1 MELNRFLQLLY
12 RYRFILIAV
21 PLIALLVS
29 FFLTKNM
36 PDQYLS
42 QTDISTGIIDPSKQV
57 LGDASAVIQDSR
69 VNQQFAN
76 LLGTIRLNKVMNQVS
91 YSLMIHDLTNA
102 HPFRPKSKLFKQLN
116 TAALNHALKVYRDKY
131 EHREP
136 LDLTNADEAGLKS
149 VIEAQHYDDENLIKK
164 LTIYRT
170 DNSDFIHVDFTSE
183 QPQLSAF
190 VVNSLCKE
198 FISYNTEDQQSN
210 KLTSNVFLQKLVSQ
224 KLDTMNAKV
233 ASLRNYKVKNSILD
247 LKDQST
253 ALYAQLNDY
262 HDRKVQ
268 AEKDVLSYNS
278 AIANIS
284 SRFNPADRRYLEAST
299 TKINGQIAQTRDRL
313 ADANNKYIQNN
324 FDARYKK
331 TCDSLQTVLENQ
343 IDQQSDKY
351 VVNPLAGKESLVQE
365 KVKME
370 INRDMARSGLRN
382 LDNQI
387 SKLNGQLEHIVPFDA
402 AIQSYERDIEV
413 ASKEY
418 MDVQNKY
425 NQSSIASDIK
435 STIKQV
441 EPAMP
446 GEMLPSKKLILIL
459 LSAVF
464 SLTFCLVVLF
474 VLFFLDHSIRIPSEL
489 ANATQTPVL
498 GQLNL
503 IRTNNVDFKQINSSP
518 QSTNE
523 LQQFKN

>member
-1 MELNRFLQLLY
+1 
-12 RYRFILIAV
+12 
-21 PLIALLVS
+21 
-29 FFLTKNM
+29 
-36 PDQYLS
+36 
-42 QTDISTGIIDPSKQV
+42 
-57 LGDASAVIQDSR
+57 
-69 VNQQFAN
+69 
-76 LLGTIRLNKVMNQVS
+76 
-91 YSLMIHDLTNA
+91 
-102 HPFRPKSKLFKQLN
+102 
-116 TAALNHALKVYRDKY
+116 
-131 EHREP
+131 
-136 LDLTNADEAGLKS
+136 
-149 VIEAQHYDDENLIKK
+149 
-164 LTIYRT
+164 
-170 DNSDFIHVDFTSE
+170 
-183 QPQLSAF
+183 
-190 VVNSLCKE
+190 
-198 FISYNTEDQQSN
+198 
-210 KLTSNVFLQKLVSQ
+210 
-224 KLDTMNAKV
+224 
-233 ASLRNYKVKNSILD
+233 
-247 LKDQST
+247 
-253 ALYAQLNDY
+253 
-262 HDRKVQ
+262 
-268 AEKDVLSYNS
+268 
-278 AIANIS
+278 
-284 SRFNPADRRYLEAST
+284 
-299 TKINGQIAQTRDRL
+299 
-313 ADANNKYIQNN
+313 
-324 FDARYKK
+324 
-331 TCDSLQTVLENQ
+331 
-343 IDQQSDKY
+343 
-351 VVNPLAGKESLVQE
+351 VNPLAGKESLVQE

-503 IRTNNVDFKQINSSP
+503 IRTNNVDFKQISSSP

-523 LQQFKN
+523 LQQFKNLLSSIRYEIDNEINYNQSLTNESGKVLAITSFGPKEGKSLVTMSLASAYAMVNKRVLVVDGNFDNPSLTASAADKSYLEDYLKNDQLMIKTPENSLISVMGNKGGNLSLLEKSNAKNIQSKIEQLRKNFDIVILETEPLSLMNKAKEWIQFADKVVAVFEANQPISQDKKLYISYLQTLNSKFIGLIMNKVIINTEPDLKQA